1 MMMAAAEM
9 LANHGHAGG
18 WWPIFPLF
26 WLLLWGVV
34 IFALFRSKR
43 GLARWRGGPSAE
55 SVLGERY
62 ARGEINENE
71 YRDRL
76 KVLKDVGR

>member
-1 MMMAAAEM
+1 MMLAAEV
-9 LANHGHAGG
+9 LANQGDAGG

-34 IFALFRSKR
+34 IFALFRSRR
-43 GLARWRGGPSAE
+43 GWARWQGAPSPE

-62 ARGEINENE
+62 ARGEITENE

-76 KVLKDVGR
+76 KVLKEVGR